1 MRNISTTRTTAGF
14 FLLIALVCKG
24 AVSADS
30 ATPTAAEK
38 AERDSTK
45 TNGASVQTSTVKNTP
60 LANSNFPEL
69 DTLIQGLVDSKTGDA
84 GTLPTDTFE
93 LVVVKKNAAV
103 ESVIQKYWGDL
114 PFKSGNLKT
123 VIFKFNPG
131 LMKTAAAKTFS
142 ASGTLS
148 IPAANTLRT
157 ALFSANN
164 PPMAAQPAACEP
176 EPQPRDVR
184 SKTDE
189 TRGWIRFP

>member
-1 MRNISTTRTTAGF
+1 MNMPSAYRCSLVA
-14 FLLIALVCKG
+14 LLAL
-24 AVSADS
+24 AVASYS
-30 ATPTAAEK
+30 ATPAAAEK
-38 AERDSTK
+38 AKRANTK
-45 TNGASVQTSTVKNTP
+45 TNAASAKTSAVKNTP
-60 LANSNFPEL
+60 PANSNFPEM
-69 DTLIQGLVDSKTGDA
+69 DTFIQGLLDSKTGDPGA
-84 GTLPTDTFE
+84 LPTDTFE
-93 LVVVKKNAAV
+93 MVVVKKGAAI

-131 LMKTAAAKTFS
+131 LMKTAAAKAFS
-142 ASGTLS
+142 AGGTLS
-148 IPAANTLRT
+148 IPSANTLRS

-164 PPMAAQPAACEP
+164 PSMAAQPAACEP